1 MMQQGVITGDIVN
14 STRIELGQKEFF
26 FNKLEEYLR
35 SLDIEFNTKSEVFRG
50 DSFQCLVKKPYQ
62 SLKLALLQKTFIR
75 SLNPRSA
82 QLPLRNSSSGKIFI
96 PGKVVNVRIAIGIGE
111 VDFISNRLA
120 VSSGKAFELSGQ
132 LLDKMKSKKQSLAI
146 ATNDAFNEELQTEL
160 ILLDAIISR
169 TTALQCEVINYKLR
183 GYTEVHIAEQLK
195 IEQSAVNH
203 RSNGGN
209 WNAIDAM
216 VKRFEKI
223 YSNEE

>member
-14 STRIELGQKEFF
+14 STRIELEQKEAF
-26 FNKLEEYLR
+26 FNKLEEYLKK
-35 SLDIEFNTKSEVFRG
+35 LDSEFNTTSEVFRG
-50 DSFQCLVKKPYQ
+50 DSFQCLVKKSGQ

-82 QLPLRNSSSGKIFI
+82 QLLFRNISSGKIFI
-96 PGKVVNVRIAIGIGE
+96 PGKVVDARIAIGIGE
-111 VDFISNRLA
+111 IDFISNRLA

-132 LLDKMKSKKQSLAI
+132 LLDKMKSKKQSFAI
-146 ATNDAFNEELQTEL
+146 STNDIFNEELQTEL
-160 ILLDAIISR
+160 ILLDTIISR

-183 GYTEVHIAEQLK
+183 GYTEVQIAEQLK

-216 VKRFEKI
+216 LKRFEKI
-223 YSNEE
+223 YSNE